1 MDQIAITRTVTVAA
15 GPFAAGHLG
24 ELTRLVPFEMIDDV
38 LAVTG
43 RTQRRVRLLPARV
56 VVYLLLAGCLFAD
69 CGYRKV
75 WAKLVAGLRGLPV
88 AAER

>member
-1 MDQIAITRTVTVAA
+1 MSLQDNPNQEPRSVDEIAIARTVTVAA

-38 LAVTG
+38 LAATR

-56 VVYLLLAGCLFAD
+56 VV
-69 CGYRKV
+69 
-75 WAKLVAGLRGLPV
+75 
-88 AAER
+88 